1 MLKILSALL
10 PLLPLR
16 LCINCNVLMTN
27 TTNSPLPKP
36 YEQGTYVETKF
47 GHIYYEVD
55 GEGIPVVM
63 INGGPGASRTVFW
76 GALDFL
82 K

>member
-10 PLLPLR
+10 PLL
-16 LCINCNVLMTN
+16 LCINCNILMAN
-27 TTNSPLPKP
+27 TTNSPLPKS
-36 YEQGTYVETKF
+36 YGQGTYVETKF

-76 GALDFL
+76 GRYIF
-82 K
+82 